1 VAELYFDNLHK
12 QLYAKESSVET
23 TGSLL
28 NDQITFGLSDLTEL
42 PGQSTWYIRS
52 ILFKATG
59 YSDLLGTSPY
69 SLVSFNAGISS
80 RDISATTRPG
90 IDDYQDIAGWPLKSV
105 YTEMMVQ
112 NTPQQNGFS
121 FQKLFKPSKNLTLN
135 REQNIQFNI
144 RNMFGN
150 TLISRLLIYVHAER
164 GD

>member
-1 VAELYFDNLHK
+1 MAELYFDNLHK

-59 YSDLLGTSPY
+59 YSDLTGTSPY
-69 SLVSFNAGISS
+69 TLVSFNAGICS
-80 RDISATTRPG
+80 RDIATGTRPG
-90 IDDYQDIAGWPLKSV
+90 IADYQDIAGWPLKSC
-105 YTEMMVQ
+105 YTEIMVQ
-112 NTPQQNGFS
+112 NTPQQNMFS
-121 FQKLFKPSKNLTLN
+121 FQKLYKPSKNLTLN

-150 TLISRLLIYVHAER
+150 DLNSRIMMYVHAER
-164 GD
+164 GE